1 MIIVLSNGRV
11 RRWAVISVVGS
22 QIDRE
27 MSMSAFDV
35 PQDRAVESD
44 EESQG
49 RRLSYK
55 FQRLRER
62 IRSAIESGELNGKL
76 PGERVLARRFKVNA
90 KTLSKALTDLA
101 AEGLLERNIG
111 LGTFVRGASTSR
123 TTHKC
128 LVLHDPSQARCPVL
142 QALVDAGDVQLQL
155 HAANE
160 ELPPSLLHPHR
171 SVVVCSK
178 LLPDDVLR
186 DLVVRGKNV
195 IQLDRG
201 GLSFATH
208 AVMIDR
214 LTAAADLARHLMRAG
229 HRNLMLIS
237 AERPTDLQK
246 DLVALLPASI
256 SLRSGSLDDLRMAID
271 HGVTGLICTSAETA
285 AHVMAV
291 LMGLGIDVPQRI
303 SVVAMGRVESDDVP
317 CSGQYVRVVEVANA
331 LTHLLSDTAPH
342 RPVTLWLPGQFIDA
356 HSTGPIEAAGGASTA
371 GT

>member
-1 MIIVLSNGRV
+1 
-11 RRWAVISVVGS
+11 
-22 QIDRE
+22 
-27 MSMSAFDV
+27 MSAFDV
-35 PQDRAVESD
+35 PHDQFVDSD

-111 LGTFVRGASTSR
+111 LGTFVRGSSNSR
-123 TTHKC
+123 ATQRC
-128 LVLHDPSQARCPVL
+128 LVLHDPSQARCQVL
-142 QALVDAGDVQLQL
+142 QMLIDTGEFQFQL
-155 HAANE
+155 HEATSD
-160 ELPPSLLHPHR
+160 LPPSLLNPHR
-171 SVVVCSK
+171 TVVICSK
-178 LLPDDVLR
+178 TLPDDAIR
-186 DLVVRGKNV
+186 DLIVRGKNV
-195 IQLDRG
+195 ILLDRSG
-201 GLSFATH
+201 VSFVTH

-214 LTAAADLARHLMRAG
+214 LSAAADLARHLMRSG

-246 DLVALLPASI
+246 ELVALLPASL
-256 SLRSGSLDDLRMAID
+256 SMRAGSLDDLRMAIE
-271 HGVTGLICTSAETA
+271 HGVTGLICTSGETA

-291 LMGLGIDVPQRI
+291 LVGLGIDVPQRI
-303 SVVAMGRVESDDVP
+303 SVAAVGRTDTDDVP
-317 CSGQYVRVVEVANA
+317 CSGQYVRVPEFASAVRQ
-331 LTHLLSDTAPH
+331 LLSDTGPH

-356 HSTGPIEAAGGASTA
+356 HSTGPVESTP
-371 GT
+371 TSV